1 MAITVTSKYKPFT
14 YEELVRPLEGYWE
27 KYDKAEEDLAK
38 LETDTAVLQS
48 VIDSMP
54 DGEEKTKY
62 TNYLSSLNYQAE
74 ALASQGLTRDN
85 RNALRNLKTQYS
97 SLIPRLSLAEEAR
110 RKDLASYTQK
120 ANSGE
125 YFMDSGNSP
134 LNKSVVEYLDGN
146 VPLYNNGLNK
156 KTLGEDVEGVAK
168 AYSSR
173 IFPET
178 NIEEVEK
185 IKNKFIKVT
194 QEQGVNADFSQVEG
208 NEQFVPI
215 LNALY
220 EQYGIDK
227 MTGEEQSAAKDFVN
241 RKFWEGLVYKK
252 AEDYQK
258 NVVPR
263 DPKDPSKVIDLKMTD
278 KDGNPLISVGGRVV
292 SVSGQNPDGSLIVS
306 PWSSKTGEDKP
317 ATKTEEEFNAYK
329 KNMLIGY
336 DRKDKS
342 RIYNPGA
349 FFGPKKYDETSIL
362 YSPNSVVSLYKNS
375 VLNGDKV
382 DKPKFTKLVQ
392 PTNMTSAYETAK
404 RYTFSDTDDKMHT
417 THNIPITD
425 LVGFHTGGHSKTGG
439 NEFLGDNH
447 ISLIFADTFIDELNN
462 MELGK
467 GDKLQILKDVK
478 DQYKT
483 TNTQNPYRI
492 VKLAEQEIKNI
503 LADELGLM
511 FTIDS
516 QGNTI
521 VDPNIDVKS
530 ILTRFKDY
538 LNYDEDKVISL
549 LNGKYLDAYNKYK
562 EAKSKSST
570 NKTAPPTKKASP
582 NIANIP

>member
-1 MAITVTSKYKPFT
+1 MAITITPKYKPFT
-14 YEELVRPLEGYWE
+14 YEELVKPLEGYWK
-27 KYDKAEEDLAK
+27 KYDEAEEDLAK

-54 DGEEKTKY
+54 EGEEKTKY
-62 TNYLSSLNYQAE
+62 TNYLSSLNSQAE
-74 ALASQGLTRDN
+74 ALANQGLTRDS
-85 RNALRNLKTQYS
+85 RNALRNIKTQYAT
-97 SLIPRLSLAEEAR
+97 LIPRLSLAEEAK
-110 RKDLASYTQK
+110 RKDLASYTQR

-134 LNKSVVEYLDGN
+134 LTKSVIDYLDGN
-146 VPLYNNGLNK
+146 IPLYNNGINK
-156 KTLGEDVEGVAK
+156 KTLGADVEGAAK

-208 NEQFVPI
+208 NEQFMPI

-227 MTGEEQSAAKDFVN
+227 MTGEEQTAAKDFVN
-241 RKFWEGLVYKK
+241 RKFWEGLIYKK

-263 DPKDPSKVIDLKMTD
+263 DPKDPSRVIDLKMTD

-292 SVSGQNPDGSLIVS
+292 SVAGQNPDGSLIVS

-317 ATKTEEEFNAYK
+317 TKTEEEFNAYK

-336 DRKDKS
+336 DRKKDS
-342 RIYNPGA
+342 RIYNPGS
-349 FFGPKKYDETSIL
+349 FFDPKDYDETRIL
-362 YSPNSVVSLYKNS
+362 YSPSSVVSLYKQS
-375 VLNGDKV
+375 VLDEDNVG
-382 DKPKFTKLVQ
+382 KPKFTKLVQ
-392 PTNMTSAYETAK
+392 PANMTSAYETAK

-467 GDKLQILKDVK
+467 DDKLKILKDVR
-478 DQYKT
+478 DQYKI

-511 FTIDS
+511 FTVDT

-521 VDPNIDVKS
+521 VDPNINVKS
-530 ILTRFKDY
+530 ILTKFEDY
-538 LNYDEDKVISL
+538 LNYDENKVISL

-562 EAKSKSST
+562 SKSSG
-570 NKTAPPTKKASP
+570 NKTASSTKKTSP
-582 NIANIP
+582 NIDNIP

>member
-1 MAITVTSKYKPFT
+1 MAITITPKYKPFT
-14 YEELVRPLEGYWE
+14 YDELVKPLEGYWE
-27 KYDKAEEDLAK
+27 KYDKAEADLAK

-54 DGEEKTKY
+54 EGEEKIKY
-62 TNYLSSLNYQAE
+62 TNYLSSLNSQAE

-85 RNALRNLKTQYS
+85 RNALRNIKTQYS
-97 SLIPRLSLAEEAR
+97 NLIPRLSLAEEAR

-134 LNKSVVEYLDGN
+134 LNKSVIDYLDGN
-146 VPLYNNGLNK
+146 IPLYNNGINK
-156 KTLGEDVEGVAK
+156 KTLGADVEGVAK

-194 QEQGVNADFSQVEG
+194 QEQGVNADFSQIEG
-208 NEQFVPI
+208 NEQFMPI

-227 MTGEEQSAAKDFVN
+227 MTGEEQAAAKDFVN

-258 NVVPR
+258 NVVSR
-263 DPKDPSKVIDLKMTD
+263 DPKDPSRVIDLKMTD

-317 ATKTEEEFNAYK
+317 TTKTEEEFNAYK

-336 DRKDKS
+336 DRKRKS
-342 RIYNPGA
+342 RIYNPGS
-349 FFGPKKYDETSIL
+349 FFDPKEYDETRIL
-362 YSPNSVVSLYKNS
+362 YSPSSVVSLYKKS
-375 VLNGDKV
+375 VLDGDNV

-392 PTNMTSAYETAK
+392 PENMTSAYETAK
-404 RYTFSDTDDKMHT
+404 RHTFSDTDDKMHT

-462 MELGK
+462 MELEK
-467 GDKLQILKDVK
+467 DDKLQILKDVR

-538 LNYDEDKVISL
+538 LNYDENKVISL

-562 EAKSKSST
+562 GIKSETSA
-570 NKTAPPTKKASP
+570 NKTASSTKKASP
-582 NIANIP
+582 NIVNIP

>member
-1 MAITVTSKYKPFT
+1 MAITVTPKYKPFT
-14 YEELVRPLEGYWE
+14 YEELVKPLEGYWE

-54 DGEEKTKY
+54 EGEEKTKY
-62 TNYLSSLNYQAE
+62 TNYLSSLNSQAQ

-97 SLIPRLSLAEEAR
+97 ALIPRLSLAEETW
-110 RKDLASYTQK
+110 RKDVASYTQK
-120 ANSGE
+120 ANSGD
-125 YFMDSGNSP
+125 YFMDSNNSP
-134 LNKSVVEYLDGN
+134 LNKSAIDYLDGN
-146 VPLYNNGLNK
+146 VPLYNSGINK
-156 KTLGEDVEGVAK
+156 KTLGADVEGVAK

-178 NIEEVEK
+178 SIEEVEK

-208 NEQFVPI
+208 NEQFMPI

-227 MTGEEQSAAKDFVN
+227 MTGEEQAAAKDFVN

-263 DPKDPSKVIDLKMTD
+263 DPKDPSRVIDLKMTD

-317 ATKTEEEFNAYK
+317 TTKTEEEFNAYK

-336 DRKDKS
+336 DRKKKS
-342 RIYNPGA
+342 RIYNPGS
-349 FFGPKKYDETSIL
+349 FFSPREYDEKRIL
-362 YSPNSVVSLYKNS
+362 YSPSSVVSLYRNS
-375 VLNGDKV
+375 VLNGNNV

-404 RYTFSDTDDKMHT
+404 RYTFSATDDNMHT

-425 LVGFHTGGHSKTGG
+425 LIGFHTGGHSKTGG

-467 GDKLQILKDVK
+467 DDKLKILKDVRDK
-478 DQYKT
+478 YKT

-511 FTIDS
+511 FTVDTR
-516 QGNTI
+516 GNTI
-521 VDPNIDVKS
+521 VDPNINVKS
-530 ILTRFKDY
+530 ILTKFEDY
-538 LNYDEDKVISL
+538 LNYDENKVISL

-562 EAKSKSST
+562 KASHQPVSQPAVPSG
-570 NKTAPPTKKASP
+570 KASP
-582 NIANIP
+582 NIVNIP